1 MALAKAQESIAIR
14 IILFPHSFQGGI
26 QRIADHH
33 VIVRTGPAS
42 MLASM
47 SVAMPEQIEKSHS
60 SSFS

>member
-14 IILFPHSFQGGI
+14 ILFPHCFQGGI

-33 VIVRTGPAS
+33 VIAKTGPAS

-47 SVAMPEQIEKSHS
+47 SVAMPEQIEKPHS